1 MKKLIFII
9 SLYSIGMTSYS
20 QNLENNN
27 KMKTLYD
34 FKTKTIDGKD
44 FDLATLKGKKVL
56 IVNTASKCG
65 NTPQYKV
72 LEDLYQKYGGE
83 KFVIIGF
90 PANNFMGQEPGTND
104 EIKQF
109 CQLNYGVTFPM
120 MSKISVKGKDMDP
133 LYHWLT
139 EKALNGK
146 MDSNVKWNFQKYLV
160 DEQGK
165 LVDTVDP
172 KTSPESDQIVNWIK
186 SN

>member
-1 MKKLIFII
+1 
-9 SLYSIGMTSYS
+9 
-20 QNLENNN
+20 
-27 KMKTLYD
+27 
-34 FKTKTIDGKD
+34 
-44 FDLATLKGKKVL
+44 
-56 IVNTASKCG
+56 
-65 NTPQYKV
+65 
-72 LEDLYQKYGGE
+72 
-83 KFVIIGF
+83 
-90 PANNFMGQEPGTND
+90 
-104 EIKQF
+104 
-109 CQLNYGVTFPM
+109 